1 MSQESDI
8 DNNSRDRLTPEQQE
22 LQAEHESGENEDI
35 PYNYEIST
43 YGVDYPV
50 EVLVRKLQKKEF
62 IIPNYQRNYV
72 WNKAEASRLI
82 ESLLMDL
89 PIPTIFLAKTNDEK
103 FLVIDGQQRLKTL
116 ERFFTNQFPTDT
128 ESTKNFALQLGKG
141 NPLHG
146 KTYQDLAEKYQR
158 RLDNAMIH
166 ITVVKQEK
174 PDRSQSGIYLVFER
188 LNSSGRVLAPQ
199 ELRAC
204 MYMGEFNNQLKQ
216 LNQNQHWRAI
226 YGKEDKRKKDEEYIL
241 RFYAYY
247 YNRANYKTPYKKF
260 MNEFMSAHKDGQGI
274 DYQLF
279 SRTIQLVYDAFNGE
293 PKKAFRPFKVF
304 NAACFDSVMVALA
317 HKLSSNIELEPQRVK
332 TLYDELLQNNTYKE
346 YCKGPTANESFVEK
360 RFHLAQQ
367 AFANL

>member
-8 DNNSRDRLTPEQQE
+8 DNNFRDRLTPEQQE
-22 LQAEHESGENEDI
+22 LQAEQESGENEDI
-35 PYNYEIST
+35 RYNYEIST
-43 YGVDYPV
+43 YGVDFTV
-50 EVLVRKLQKKEF
+50 EILVRKLQKQEF

-72 WNKAEASRLI
+72 WNKAEASRFI

-103 FLVIDGQQRLKTL
+103 FMVIDGQQRLKTI
-116 ERFFTNQFPTDT
+116 EGFFANQFPTG
-128 ESTKNFALQLGKG
+128 TKPATSFALQLGKS

-146 KTYQDLAEKYQR
+146 KTYQDLADVYQR
-158 RLDNAMIH
+158 KLDNAMLH

-204 MYMGEFNNQLKQ
+204 MYMGEFNNQLEQ

-226 YGKEDKRKKDEEYIL
+226 YGKEDNRKKDEEYIL

-247 YNRANYKTPYKKF
+247 YNRANYKAPYKKF
-260 MNEFMSAHKDGQGI
+260 MNEFMSAHKDGSNI
-274 DYQLF
+274 DFQLF
-279 SRTIQLVYDAFNGE
+279 GRTIKLVYDAFNGE
-293 PKKAFRPFKVF
+293 PNKAFRPFKIF

-317 HKLSSNIELEPQRVK
+317 HKLSSNTELKPQRVK

-346 YCKGPTANESFVEK
+346 YCKGPTADENHVDK
-360 RFHLAQQ
+360 RFDLAQQ
-367 AFANL
+367 TFAKL